1 MAHNLDDKLNHIRD
15 KVDEVSETVYKIDKE
30 VALQKAA
37 FDAHMEQDEKMYS
50 EFKRMNDILQENTL
64 SLKEHMAQ
72 TMLLKDMCLKMDAR
86 LAPLE
91 VQDIEQKA
99 IKEYRKDRIMMMAKV
114 LSALAA
120 IVGAIMG
127 FRPLLK
133 LFIG

>member
-1 MAHNLDDKLNHIRD
+1 MAHNLEDKLNHIRD
-15 KVDEVSETVYKIDKE
+15 KVDEVSDTVYKIDKE

-37 FDAHMEQDEKMYS
+37 FDAHMEQDEKMYE

-72 TMLLKDMCLKMDAR
+72 TMLLRDMCLKIDAR

-91 VQDIEQKA
+91 VKDIEQKA
-99 IKEYRKDRIMMMAKV
+99 IKEYRKERIIMIAKV

-120 IVGAIMG
+120 IVGIIMG
-127 FRPLLK
+127 AKPLLK
-133 LFIG
+133 FLIR